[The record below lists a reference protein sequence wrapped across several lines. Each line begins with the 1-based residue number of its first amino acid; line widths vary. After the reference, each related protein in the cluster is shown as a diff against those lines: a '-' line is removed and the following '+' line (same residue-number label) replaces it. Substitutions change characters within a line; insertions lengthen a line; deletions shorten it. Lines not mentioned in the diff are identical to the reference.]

1 MIDCK
6 SYPSSGCGSG
16 CTCWQFQALQ
26 VRSTA
31 MDKGQ
36 ALTVSFNG
44 KKIYGACH
52 TVGQNQSTSL
62 VALLKGNSLI
72 PLNLTRSTPP
82 GIETILRPL
91 IISRHFTRPHKA
103 TQGHIRAHRAR
114 PQIGPTLLSITKS
127 AYQIIGQNKYAN
139 PRWGVG
145 VGD

>member
-1 MIDCK
+1 
-6 SYPSSGCGSG
+6 
-16 CTCWQFQALQ
+16 
-26 VRSTA
+26 

-91 IISRHFTRPHKA
+91 TPSQDIS
-103 TQGHIRAHRAR
+103 QGHIRAHRAR

-139 PRWGVG
+139 QRWGVG